1 MISQSELKRQ
11 AIGFAG
17 EAVEFRETR
26 RAVANSKLVEFE
38 TQCWR
43 LANLA
48 RRGIVRKSNAV
59 DLLHEVAIAHAIV
72 RAHGETYVEAVLDQ
86 AFDDADCNALRSEVA

>member
-26 RAVANSKLVEFE
+26 RAIANAKLAEYRK
-38 TQCWR
+38 QAWR
-43 LANLA
+43 LAILA
-48 RRGIVRKSNAV
+48 RRGVVEKQSAV
-59 DLLHEVAIAHAIV
+59 DLLREVAIAHAIV
-72 RAHGETYVEAVLDQ
+72 RAHGEAYVQAVLDQ
-86 AFDDADCNALRSEVA
+86 AFDDADFNALRSEVA